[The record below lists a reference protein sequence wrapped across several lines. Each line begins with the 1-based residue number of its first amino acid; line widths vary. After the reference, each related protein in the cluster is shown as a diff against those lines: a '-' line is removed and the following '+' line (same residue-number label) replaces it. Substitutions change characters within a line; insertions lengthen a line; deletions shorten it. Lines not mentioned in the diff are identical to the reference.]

1 MANTKFPFH
10 LNSPRVF
17 YSASNEAKKCLL
29 FDGKKCSLP
38 FGILLLT
45 MPFQIRERRGGALPG
60 ALEQGRERAQVERQ
74 SLQLRNLLRLRGA
87 MIELRGWPEGETANL
102 RERALAQIIDS
113 RR

>member
-1 MANTKFPFH
+1 
-10 LNSPRVF
+10 
-17 YSASNEAKKCLL
+17 
-29 FDGKKCSLP
+29 
-38 FGILLLT
+38 